1 MTRRARRGIIQS
13 GNRRRTGRRT
23 EERSAHR
30 VTAKVKVVNPQGLHM
45 RPAHVFVGGVKN
57 FSSDVKIVF
66 KGASVNA
73 KSIMHLMAACIKQGS
88 EIEIQCCGEQEADA
102 LKAAVELVESG
113 LGE

>member
-1 MTRRARRGIIQS
+1 MV
-13 GNRRRTGRRT
+13 
-23 EERSAHR
+23 SAK
-30 VTAKVKVVNPQGLHM
+30 TKVVNPQGMHM
-45 RPAHVFVGGVKN
+45 RPAQLFVNTMAKYK
-57 FSSDVKIVF
+57 SDVTIIFGDKTI
-66 KGASVNA
+66 NA